1 MAADF
6 RAFLLQTDRPLQVLE
21 SSGPQ
26 IGESMVP
33 LAGRRE
39 LVDGPYGSARV
50 RTGLHRSEA
59 VWGVRDR
66 LSRAAQFIGQLG
78 RASKGAGLLAGGR
91 DLRLMACHDIL
102 NKLQRFDS

>member
-33 LAGRRE
+33 LAGRQE
-39 LVDGPYGSARV
+39 LVEGPYGSVRV
-50 RTGLHRSEA
+50 RTGP
-59 VWGVRDR
+59 R
-66 LSRAAQFIGQLG
+66 L
-78 RASKGAGLLAGGR
+78 
-91 DLRLMACHDIL
+91 
-102 NKLQRFDS
+102 